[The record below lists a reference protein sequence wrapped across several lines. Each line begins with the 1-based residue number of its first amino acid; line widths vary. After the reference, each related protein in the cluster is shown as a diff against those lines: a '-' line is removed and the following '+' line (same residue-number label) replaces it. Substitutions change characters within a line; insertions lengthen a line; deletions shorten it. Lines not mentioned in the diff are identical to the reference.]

1 MTNLLAYILNALRG
15 DDHQEVYP
23 SFDAVPVSRKS
34 TALFTVV
41 APESVQIEPV
51 IPVGLERAAL
61 LAYPFSAVYKV
72 SVLIPM
78 TQPLATAENYFYN
91 TILPRMESVGSTLC
105 DVLPAH
111 VDAALGKV
119 VMQGKFR
126 LRCLYTEGSADA

>member
-1 MTNLLAYILNALRG
+1 MQELFEQILTVLRG
-15 DDHQEVYP
+15 EDHQEIYP

-41 APESVQIEPV
+41 APESLQIEPV

-78 TQPLATAENYFYN
+78 TEPLDTAEDF
-91 TILPRMESVGSTLC
+91 L
-105 DVLPAH
+105 
-111 VDAALGKV
+111 
-119 VMQGKFR
+119 
-126 LRCLYTEGSADA
+126 